1 MKVFLTGANGFIG
14 GSVATAL
21 IKTGFKVRGLTRSSE
36 GAEHLKSFGVEPVLG
51 DIDNTPLLIEEA
63 SRADIV
69 FNTANADHLG
79 AVQALI
85 TGLQGSGKVLIHTS
99 GTSIVGDDA
108 RGDFCAAAIYAED
121 SHLVIDPRKQAR
133 REIDLMVLDAAKLN
147 IRSAVIAPSLIY
159 GYGTGTNK
167 ESIQI
172 PFLTRNAMQADAVQ
186 IVGKGLNTW
195 SNLHIDD
202 LVDLYLLVA
211 EKTKPG
217 MLYFA
222 ENGEASFLDL
232 ASAIATR
239 LGIEKIEHLNADVAV
254 EKWGMARAL
263 FTFGS
268 NSRVR
273 AVRARKDLGWNPR
286 HDSAQQ
292 WILSSMTVQ
301 E

>member
-1 MKVFLTGANGFIG
+1 MNVFLTGANGYIG
-14 GSVATAL
+14 GSVAAAL
-21 IKTGFKVRGLTRSSE
+21 ITQGHTVRGLTRSTE
-36 GAEHLKSFGVEPVLG
+36 GARDLESCGIEPVLG
-51 DIDNTPLLIEEA
+51 EIDNTPLLIEEA
-63 SRADIV
+63 QKADVV

-79 AVQALI
+79 AAEALI
-85 TGLQGSGKVLIHTS
+85 AGLQGSGKVLVHTS

-108 RGDFCAAAIYAED
+108 SGDFCAAATYSED
-121 SHLVIDPRKQAR
+121 SHLKIDPRKQAR
-133 REIDLMVLDAAKLN
+133 RDIDLMVLAAAKLN

-172 PFLTRNAMQADAVQ
+172 PFLTRNAVQAGAVQ

-232 ASAIATR
+232 AHAIANR
-239 LGIEKIEHLNADVAV
+239 LGLEKIEHLNADVAV

-273 AVRARKDLGWNPR
+273 AIRARKDLGWNPQ
-286 HDSAQQ
+286 HSSAQQ
-292 WILSSMTVQ
+292 WVLSSMKVD
-301 E
+301 

>member
-1 MKVFLTGANGFIG
+1 MNVFLTGANGFIG
-14 GSVATAL
+14 GSIATAL
-21 IKTGFKVRGLTRSSE
+21 VKTGLKVRGLTRSIE
-36 GAEHLKSFGVEPVLG
+36 GARHLESCGIEPVLG
-51 DIDNTPLLIEEA
+51 EIDNTPLLIAEA
-63 SRADIV
+63 QKADVV

-79 AVQALI
+79 AAQALI
-85 TGLQGSGKVLIHTS
+85 AGLQGSGKVLIHTS

-108 RGDFCAAAIYAED
+108 RGDFCAAATYSED
-121 SHLVIDPRKQAR
+121 SHLMIDPRKQAR
-133 REIDLMVLDAAKLN
+133 RDIDLMVLGAAKLN

-172 PFLTRNAMQADAVQ
+172 PFLTRNALQAGAVQ

-232 ASAIATR
+232 AGAIATR
-239 LGIEKIEHLNADVAV
+239 LGIEKIEHLNADTAV

-301 E
+301 G

>member
-1 MKVFLTGANGFIG
+1 MNVFLTGANGYIG

-21 IKTGFKVRGLTRSSE
+21 IKAGCKVRGLTRSIE
-36 GAEHLKSFGVEPVLG
+36 GARHLESCGIEPVLG
-51 DIDNTPLLIEEA
+51 EIDNTPLLIDEA
-63 SRADIV
+63 QKADVV

-79 AVQALI
+79 AAKAI
-85 TGLQGSGKVLIHTS
+85 IAGLQGSGKVLVHTS

-108 RGDFCAAAIYAED
+108 RGDSCATVVYCED
-121 SHLVIDPRKQAR
+121 SNLLIDPRKQAR
-133 REIDLMVLDAAKLN
+133 RDIDLMVLDAAKLN

-172 PFLTRNAMQADAVQ
+172 PFLTRNAVQAGAVQ

-217 MLYFA
+217 VFYFA

-232 ASAIATR
+232 AHSIANR
-239 LGIEKIEHLNADVAV
+239 LGIEKIEHLKAELAV

-273 AVRARKDLGWNPR
+273 AMRARKELGWNPKFT
-286 HDSAQQ
+286 SAQQ
-292 WILSSMTVQ
+292 WILSSMKVH
-301 E
+301 

>member
-21 IKTGFKVRGLTRSSE
+21 IKTGFKVRGLTRTSE

-79 AVQALI
+79 AVRALI
-85 TGLQGSGKVLIHTS
+85 TGLQGSGKVLVHTS

-133 REIDLMVLDAAKLN
+133 RDIDLMVLDAAMLN

-172 PFLTRNAMQADAVQ
+172 PFLTRNAVQAGAVQ

-232 ASAIATR
+232 ARAISNRTD
-239 LGIEKIEHLNADVAV
+239 IEQLEHLNADTAV

-292 WILSSMTVQ
+292 WILSSMNVN
-301 E
+301 